1 MVHVLLH
8 IKEMQKDFRNLVC
21 QSNTLKLKKK
31 RVLTSFCTF
40 TIRFNHSE
48 VNMTVNVKYIV
59 LRSVSINLLIKFQ
72 IIIYKVYPPPV

>member
-21 QSNTLKLKKK
+21 QSNTLKKK

-48 VNMTVNVKYIV
+48 VNITVNVKYIV
-59 LRSVSINLLIKFQ
+59 LPSVSINLLIKFQ
-72 IIIYKVYPPPV
+72 FIIYKVYPPPV

>member
-21 QSNTLKLKKK
+21 QSNTLKKKK
-31 RVLTSFCTF
+31 KVLTSFCTF

-48 VNMTVNVKYIV
+48 VNITVDVKYIV

-72 IIIYKVYPPPV
+72 IIIYKVYSPPV

>member
-21 QSNTLKLKKK
+21 QSNTLKKKK
-31 RVLTSFCTF
+31 KVLTSFCTF

-48 VNMTVNVKYIV
+48 VNITVNVKYIV
-59 LRSVSINLLIKFQ
+59 L
-72 IIIYKVYPPPV
+72 

>member
-8 IKEMQKDFRNLVC
+8 IKEMQEDFRNLVC
-21 QSNTLKLKKK
+21 QSNTLKKKK
-31 RVLTSFCTF
+31 KALTSFCTF

-48 VNMTVNVKYIV
+48 VNITVDVKYIV

-72 IIIYKVYPPPV
+72 IIIYKVYPPSV